1 MFSGILSNSDSM
13 LRGVLHVERILP
25 RLVVETCCIFLHFAG
40 NLQPSQNARPSMSDK
55 EAKPSFERVLLKI
68 SGEALMGDQGYGLHP
83 PTVERIASEV
93 KRVHDLGV
101 EVCMV
106 IGGGNIFRGLQ
117 GSAQGMERT
126 TADYM
131 GMLATVMNA
140 LAMQGALEALG
151 IHTRVIS
158 AIPMDQVCEPYIRR
172 RAVRHLEKKRV
183 CIFAAGTGNPYFT
196 TDTASALRANEMS
209 CQAIF
214 MGKNGVDGVYDKD
227 PAKHDDAVRY
237 DKVSYDDVLAKRL
250 AVMDASAIALARD
263 NDLPII
269 VFSLDEPGGFKGILA
284 GEGTYTLVKD

>member
-1 MFSGILSNSDSM
+1 MPPIDSSA
-13 LRGVLHVERILP
+13 P
-25 RLVVETCCIFLHFAG
+25 TF
-40 NLQPSQNARPSMSDK
+40 K
-55 EAKPSFERVLLKI
+55 RVMLKI
-68 SGEALMGDQGYGLHP
+68 SGEALMGEQAYGLHP
-83 PTVERIASEV
+83 PTVERIANEV
-93 KRVHDLGV
+93 KTVHDLGV
-101 EVCMV
+101 EICLV

-140 LAMQGALEALG
+140 LAMQSALESLDVF
-151 IHTRVIS
+151 TRVIS

-196 TDTASALRANEMS
+196 TDTAATLRATEMT

-214 MGKNGVDGVYDKD
+214 KGTKVDGVYDKD
-227 PAKHDDAVRY
+227 PEKHADAVRY
-237 DKVSYDDVLAKRL
+237 DDVTYNDVLAKRL
-250 AVMDASAIALARD
+250 GVMDASAIALARD
-263 NDLPII
+263 NRLPII

-284 GEGTYTLVKD
+284 GEGTYTTVSE

>member
-1 MFSGILSNSDSM
+1 MPPIDSSA
-13 LRGVLHVERILP
+13 P
-25 RLVVETCCIFLHFAG
+25 TF
-40 NLQPSQNARPSMSDK
+40 K
-55 EAKPSFERVLLKI
+55 RVMLKI
-68 SGEALMGDQGYGLHP
+68 SGEALMGEQAYGLHP
-83 PTVERIASEV
+83 PTVERIANEV
-93 KRVHDLGV
+93 KTVHDLGV
-101 EVCMV
+101 EICLV

-140 LAMQGALEALG
+140 LAMQSALESLDVF
-151 IHTRVIS
+151 TRVIS

-196 TDTASALRANEMS
+196 TDTAATLRATEMT

-214 MGKNGVDGVYDKD
+214 KGTKVDGVYDKD
-227 PAKHDDAVRY
+227 PEKHADAVRY
-237 DKVSYDDVLAKRL
+237 DDVTYNDVLAKRL
-250 AVMDASAIALARD
+250 GVMDASAIALARD
-263 NDLPII
+263 NRLPII

-284 GEGTYTLVKD
+284 GKGTYTTVSE

>member
-1 MFSGILSNSDSM
+1 MNDSDP
-13 LRGVLHVERILP
+13 P
-25 RLVVETCCIFLHFAG
+25 RTKY
-40 NLQPSQNARPSMSDK
+40 S
-55 EAKPSFERVLLKI
+55 RVLLKI

-83 PTVERIASEV
+83 PTVERIAAEIKS
-93 KRVHDLGV
+93 VHDLGV
-101 EVCMV
+101 EICMV

-140 LAMQGALEALG
+140 LAMQGALEALK

-172 RAVRHLEKKRV
+172 RAVRHLEKGRV

-196 TDTASALRANEMS
+196 TDTAATLRANEMS

-214 MGKNGVDGVYDKD
+214 KGTKVDGVYDKD
-227 PAKHDDAVRY
+227 PMRFDDAKRY
-237 DKVSYDDVLAKRL
+237 DEVSYDDVLSKRL
-250 AVMDASAIALARD
+250 GVMDASAIALARD
-263 NDLPII
+263 NSLPII
-269 VFSLDEPGGFKGILA
+269 VFSLDEPGGFRGILA
-284 GEGTYTLVKD
+284 GEGTYTIVRD

>member
-1 MFSGILSNSDSM
+1 
-13 LRGVLHVERILP
+13 
-25 RLVVETCCIFLHFAG
+25 
-40 NLQPSQNARPSMSDK
+40 MSDVVNTS
-55 EAKPSFERVLLKI
+55 SFNRVMLKI

-83 PTVERIASEV
+83 PTVERIAREV
-93 KRVHDLGV
+93 QSVHEMGV
-101 EVCMV
+101 EICMV

-140 LAMQGALEALG
+140 LAMQSSLEGLG

-158 AIPMDQVCEPYIRR
+158 AITMNEVAEPYIRR

-196 TDTASALRANEMS
+196 TDTAATLRANEMS
-209 CQAIF
+209 CEAIF
-214 MGKNGVDGVYDKD
+214 KGTKVDGVYDKD
-227 PAKHDDAVRY
+227 PAKHADAVRY
-237 DKVSYDDVLAKRL
+237 DTVSYDDVLQKRL
-250 AVMDASAIALARD
+250 GVMDASAIALARD
-263 NDLPII
+263 NNLPII

-284 GEGTYTLVKD
+284 GKGTYTRVQG

>member
-1 MFSGILSNSDSM
+1 MPSDTAHAPAYS
-13 LRGVLHVERILP
+13 
-25 RLVVETCCIFLHFAG
+25 
-40 NLQPSQNARPSMSDK
+40 
-55 EAKPSFERVLLKI
+55 RVMLKI

-83 PTVERIASEV
+83 PTVERIAREV
-93 KRVHDLGV
+93 QSVHSMGV
-101 EVCMV
+101 EICMV

-117 GSAQGMERT
+117 GSAQGMERA

-140 LAMQGALEALG
+140 LAMQGALEKLG

-183 CIFAAGTGNPYFT
+183 VIFAAGTGNPYFT
-196 TDTASALRANEMS
+196 TDTAATLRANEMN

-214 MGKNGVDGVYDKD
+214 KGTKVDGVYDKD
-227 PAKHDDAVRY
+227 PVKFDDATRY
-237 DKVSYDDVLAKRL
+237 DTISYDDVLAQHL
-250 AVMDASAIALARD
+250 GVMDASAIALARE
-263 NDLPII
+263 NHMPII

-284 GEGTYTLVKD
+284 GEGTYTKVL